1 MSRPVDLLIAYRV
14 IKMLVTPFEK
24 QPAFKYGI
32 IDKDGKVLKKYKT
45 ITGSQEKRSYTV
57 LHRFVFNLKRILA
70 KVGIR
75 GKLGS
80 FAVAAALLLKEDKK
94 YLIHKETIESAVITY
109 LKENNLYEEILNESR
124 EIPEVYTDDKLFCT
138 CFGVD
143 VFERDGEL
151 RSEFEYD
158 ITYKRSAGRTYQ

>member
-14 IKMLVTPFEK
+14 IKMLVTPFNK

-32 IDKDGKVLKKYKT
+32 IDKDGNVLKKYKT

-57 LHRFVFNLKRILA
+57 LHRFVFNLKRILS

-80 FAVAAALLLKEDKK
+80 FAVAAALLLKEDKR
-94 YLIHKETIESAVITY
+94 YAIHKETIESAVITY
-109 LKENNLYEEILNESR
+109 LKDNNLYEEILNESR

-151 RSEFEYD
+151 KSEFEYAK
-158 ITYKRSAGRTYQ
+158 TL

>member
-1 MSRPVDLLIAYRV
+1 MANRPVDLLIAYRV
-14 IKMLVTPFEK
+14 IKMLVTPFK
-24 QPAFKYGI
+24 DQPAFKYGI
-32 IDKDGKVLKKYKT
+32 IDDKGKVLKKYASIKGT
-45 ITGSQEKRSYTV
+45 AEKRSYTI
-57 LHRFVFNLKRILA
+57 LHRFVFNLKRILS

-80 FAVAAALLLKEDKK
+80 FAVAAALLLREDKR
-94 YLIHKETIESAVITY
+94 YAIHKETIESAVITY
-109 LKENNLYEEILNESR
+109 LKDNNLYEEILNESR

-151 RSEFEYD
+151 KSEFEYAK
-158 ITYKRSAGRTYQ
+158 TL

>member
-1 MSRPVDLLIAYRV
+1 MNRGVDLLIAYRV
-14 IKMLVTPFEK
+14 IKLLVTPFNK
-24 QPAFKYGI
+24 QEAFKLGI
-32 IDKDGKVLKKYKT
+32 IDEKGTVLRKYRTLAKPK
-45 ITGSQEKRSYTV
+45 EKRAYTM

-80 FAVAAALLLKEDKK
+80 FAVAAALLLKEDKR
-94 YLIHKETIESAVITY
+94 YAIHKETIESAVITY
-109 LKENNLYEEILNESR
+109 LKDNNLYEEILNESR

-151 RSEFEYD
+151 RSEFEYAK
-158 ITYKRSAGRTYQ
+158 TL

>member
-1 MSRPVDLLIAYRV
+1 MSRAIDLLITYRV
-14 IKMLVTPFEK
+14 IKMLVTPFDNTDAYK
-24 QPAFKYGI
+24 LGI
-32 IDKDGKVLKKYKT
+32 IDKNGKVLKKYNT
-45 ITGSQEKRSYTV
+45 IKGTNEKRSYTI

-80 FAVAAALLLKEDKK
+80 FAVAAALLLREDKR
-94 YLIHKETIESAVITY
+94 YAIHKETIESAVITY

-151 RSEFEYD
+151 RSEFEYAK
-158 ITYKRSAGRTYQ
+158 TL

>member
-14 IKMLVTPFEK
+14 IKMLVTPFK
-24 QPAFKYGI
+24 DQPAFKYGI
-32 IDKDGKVLKKYKT
+32 IDDKGNVLKKYKT
-45 ITGSQEKRSYTV
+45 ITGSQEKRSYTI
-57 LHRFVFNLKRILA
+57 LHRFVFNLKRILS

-80 FAVAAALLLKEDKK
+80 FAVAAALLLKENKR
-94 YLIHKETIESAVITY
+94 YFQHKEVIESAVITY

-143 VFERDGEL
+143 VYERDGEL
-151 RSEFEYD
+151 RSEFEYAK
-158 ITYKRSAGRTYQ
+158 TL

>member
-1 MSRPVDLLIAYRV
+1 MANRPVDLLIAYRV
-14 IKMLVTPFEK
+14 IKMLVTPFDK

-32 IDKDGKVLKKYKT
+32 IDKNGKVLKKFNT
-45 ITGSQEKRSYTV
+45 IKGTLEKRSYTV
-57 LHRFVFNLKRILA
+57 LHRFVFNLKRLLA
-70 KVGIR
+70 KAGIK

-80 FAVAAALLLKEDKK
+80 FAVAAALLLRENKR
-94 YLIHKETIESAVITY
+94 YVIHKETIESAVITY
-109 LKENNLYEEILNESR
+109 LKDNNLYEEILNESR

-151 RSEFEYD
+151 RSEFEYAE
-158 ITYKRSAGRTYQ
+158 TL